1 MYDPDSLET
10 PNAGTIKVPD
20 EATPWKRHFSDFGG
34 KVYLDCAAQGPF
46 PIETVEAVRRALRLK
61 EHPEEIPGSLY
72 ESLPGRAREAVA
84 RLLDCDP
91 ECVALASGASHGL
104 NLAARSLPLVKG
116 DEILLAE
123 GEFPANV
130 YPWLNRVGD
139 GITVRRVGPAADRFV
154 GEKDLIAAIGPRT
167 RIITISHVAF
177 STGYRADLKTLGEA
191 CRERGVFLVVD
202 GAQSVGAVDFK
213 VSELPIDV
221 LATSGDK
228 WLLGP
233 FGTGFTYVNPGILER
248 LSVGDVNW
256 MNVEGS
262 SNLGEGVG
270 GPLRFRDGARR
281 FDIPEAASFL
291 NLHGLIASLSFLA
304 RVGIDG
310 VEAHTRRLHDHLIRG
325 LDATG
330 LRVVSDLSPGRRSGI
345 LALEGSSHEATRAIF
360 RSLRE
365 RGVVVSLREN
375 LIRVSPHI
383 YNTRADI
390 ESFLEAA
397 AGV

>member
-1 MYDPDSLET
+1 MQAPPKHPTRERL
-10 PNAGTIKVPD
+10 KVPD

-34 KVYLDCAAQGPF
+34 KIYLDCAAQGPF
-46 PIETVEAVRRALRLK
+46 PSETIEAVRRALRLK

-72 ESLPGRAREAVA
+72 ESLPGQAREAVA

-91 ECVALASGASHGL
+91 DSVALASGASHGL
-104 NLAARSLPLVKG
+104 NLAARSLPLERG

-130 YPWLNRVGD
+130 YPWLNRASD
-139 GITVRRVGPAADRFV
+139 GISIRRVSPAAGRFV
-154 GEKDLIAAIGPRT
+154 GEKDLIGAIGPRT
-167 RIITISHVAF
+167 RLIAVSHVAF
-177 STGYRADLKTLGEA
+177 ATGYRTDVKTLGET
-191 CRERGVFLVVD
+191 CRERGIFLVVD

-213 VSELPIDV
+213 VSELPIDL

-233 FGTGFTYVNPGILER
+233 FGTGFTYIHPDILER
-248 LSVGDVNW
+248 LRVRDVNW
-256 MNVEGS
+256 MSVEGS
-262 SNLGEGVG
+262 SNLGEPGG
-270 GPLRFRDGARR
+270 GPLRFREGARR

-304 RVGIDG
+304 RVGIDS
-310 VEAHTRRLHDHLIRG
+310 VENHTRRLHDHLIRG
-325 LDATG
+325 LDAAR
-330 LRVVSDLSPGRRSGI
+330 LRVASDLSPGRRSGI
-345 LALEGSSHEATRAIF
+345 LALEGSSHEHTRAVF
-360 RSLRE
+360 RGLRE
-365 RGVVVSLREN
+365 HGVVVSLRDN

-390 ESFLEAA
+390 ESFLETA
-397 AGV
+397 AGVR